1 MDGYP
6 KDSSQAASF
15 VQLIGPPTTV
25 IHLGVPASVMS
36 ARLKE
41 RNNFDDTPQSICTRI
56 EKFNNVTLP
65 LIRQWNGITINA
77 NRKNKEVFKDIKS
90 VLKRETAFTE
100 IELDVEIN

>member
-25 IHLGVPASVMS
+25 IHLGVPAVVMN

-41 RNNFDDTPQSICTRI
+41 RNNFDDTQESIYKRINEFNTCTMPLVRKWNAISI
-56 EKFNNVTLP
+56 E
-65 LIRQWNGITINA
+65 A
-77 NRKNKEVFKDIKS
+77 NREKTEVFKDIKTA
-90 VLKRETAFTE
+90 LKAEKAFEE
-100 IELDVEIN
+100 IELDVDLN